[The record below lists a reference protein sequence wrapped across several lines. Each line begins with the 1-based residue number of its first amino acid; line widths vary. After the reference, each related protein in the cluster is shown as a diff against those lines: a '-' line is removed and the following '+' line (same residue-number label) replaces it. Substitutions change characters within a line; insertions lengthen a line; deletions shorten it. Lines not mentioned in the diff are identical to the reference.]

1 MFQQAKLLSRGSKI
15 RIVAPAKAIEHS
27 FIDKA
32 TRTLSDAGF
41 KVEVSEHCV
50 GSYNYFS
57 GTVSERLAD
66 FQSALDDETIDAILC
81 ARGGYGSVQL
91 VDKLDWTRFQQKPK
105 WIIGFSDITVFHLRL
120 ACMHVA
126 SIHGTMPLNF
136 KGNTPASIQSLLNTL
151 TTGKQEEISAINH
164 ELNILGE
171 AEGTLLGG
179 NASIVYSLLG
189 TNEQPDFNGSIL
201 FLEDLSEQIY
211 HMDRIFYALRKAG
224 VLQQIHGLIIG
235 GMTDMKD
242 TMIPYGMSLE
252 EVIREHVLENNTPVC
267 FNFPAGH
274 INDNRALLFGDKV
287 RLIVAE
293 NGSSLQSV

>member
-1 MFQQAKLLSRGSKI
+1 
-15 RIVAPAKAIEHS
+15 
-27 FIDKA
+27 
-32 TRTLSDAGF
+32 
-41 KVEVSEHCV
+41 
-50 GSYNYFS
+50 
-57 GTVSERLAD
+57 
-66 FQSALDDETIDAILC
+66 
-81 ARGGYGSVQL
+81 
-91 VDKLDWTRFQQKPK
+91 
-105 WIIGFSDITVFHLRL
+105 
-120 ACMHVA
+120 MHVA

-136 KGNTPASIQSLLNTL
+136 KDNTPASIQSLLNTL

-252 EVIREHVLENNTPVC
+252 EVIREHVLENNIPVC